1 MLDERFS
8 GGLNENSGSECRVS
22 TGIVPT
28 GRPDPAIILLLV
40 VPAAVG
46 LLLVAFPLL
55 MGEKGGGGVVDI
67 GFYLDRG
74 VEFQT

>member
-1 MLDERFS
+1 MLNEYFS
-8 GGLNENSGSECRVS
+8 GGLNENSGSEYRVL

-28 GRPDPAIILLLV
+28 GRPDPAVMLLSV
-40 VPAAVG
+40 IPAAIG

-55 MGEKGGGGVVDI
+55 MGEKGGGGVVDV

>member
-1 MLDERFS
+1 M
-8 GGLNENSGSECRVS
+8 
-22 TGIVPT
+22 VPT
-28 GRPDPAIILLLV
+28 GRPDPAAMLLSV

-55 MGEKGGGGVVDI
+55 MGEKGGGVVDV

>member
-1 MLDERFS
+1 ML
-8 GGLNENSGSECRVS
+8 
-22 TGIVPT
+22 TGMVPT
-28 GRPDPAIILLLV
+28 GRPDPAVMLLLV
-40 VPAAVG
+40 VPAAIG

-55 MGEKGGGGVVDI
+55 MREKGGGGVVDI

>member
-1 MLDERFS
+1 M
-8 GGLNENSGSECRVS
+8 
-22 TGIVPT
+22 VPT
-28 GRPDPAIILLLV
+28 GRPDPAVMLLSV

-55 MGEKGGGGVVDI
+55 MGEKGGGGVVDV